1 LRAASTDEAMAA
13 LASGKEPET
22 DDAPLNLI
30 TAAREFT
37 AARSAVAYTTAAT
50 RSGALADEA
59 APTSAPAL
67 CQPHRSRR
75 MHRHIE
81 VGLKD
86 RDQQHHQHPRRH
98 TARSGQQQSQPA

>member
-37 AARSAVAYTTAAT
+37 AQGARYPERLEQMTG
-50 RSGALADEA
+50 R
-59 APTSAPAL
+59 
-67 CQPHRSRR
+67 
-75 MHRHIE
+75 
-81 VGLKD
+81 
-86 RDQQHHQHPRRH
+86 
-98 TARSGQQQSQPA
+98 